1 MNLFLQAG
9 LQELPR
15 PARARVDFGT
25 IVAFWQSGSGGGR
38 ELPGRGERL
47 RVLLVDD
54 HDVVRRGLRA
64 LIEAHGG
71 WEISGEAKS
80 GREAIEKTHKLKPDI
95 VVLDFGIPDMNGLEV
110 ARRILRTRPETH
122 VLVVTMYESEDVIGD
137 ILRAGIR
144 GFVLKSDAGRELV
157 AALEALGQNK
167 PYFTPRV
174 AQMVLD
180 GFLTQV
186 APAHLGR
193 TIRNRLSP
201 REREVVQLLAE
212 GKSNKEI
219 ASRLHISVKTVEAHR
234 SNVMHKL
241 DLHSISQIT
250 RYAIRNRLIVA

>member
-1 MNLFLQAG
+1 M
-9 LQELPR
+9 
-15 PARARVDFGT
+15 
-25 IVAFWQSGSGGGR
+25 
-38 ELPGRGERL
+38 

-71 WEISGEAKS
+71 WEISGEAGS
-80 GREAIEKTHKLKPDI
+80 GREAVEKAQKLQPDV
-95 VVLDFGIPDMNGLEV
+95 VVLDFGIPDLCGLEV
-110 ARRILRTRPETH
+110 ARRILKARPETQ
-122 VLVVTMYESEDVIGD
+122 VLVVTMHESEEVIGD
-137 ILRAGIR
+137 VLRAGIR

-157 AALEALGQNK
+157 LALEALGQRK

-174 AQMVLD
+174 AQMVLE
-180 GFLTQV
+180 GFLTQAQPHDSRPTV
-186 APAHLGR
+186 
-193 TIRNRLSP
+193 RNRLSR

-212 GKSNKEI
+212 GRSNKEI

-250 RYAIRNRLIVA
+250 RYAIRNRMIMA